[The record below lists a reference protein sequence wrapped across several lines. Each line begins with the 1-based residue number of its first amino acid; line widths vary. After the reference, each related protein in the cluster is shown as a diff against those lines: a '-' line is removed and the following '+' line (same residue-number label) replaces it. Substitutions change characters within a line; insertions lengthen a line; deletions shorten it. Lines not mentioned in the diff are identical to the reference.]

1 MSPPPGEEEHPIHI
15 GQADARG
22 AQRVGLIWML
32 VASLVV
38 IIVVMALV
46 VGWFAGGLAQANR
59 QGGPGA
65 VRKTDAA
72 QFHTPAQPPASV
84 YNAPGG

>member
-1 MSPPPGEEEHPIHI
+1 MSQSPGDDEHQIHI
-15 GQADARG
+15 GQEEARG

-38 IIVVMALV
+38 IIVVMAIVL
-46 VGWFAGGLAQANR
+46 GWFAGGLAQANR

-65 VRKTDAA
+65 VVKKDAA
-72 QFHTPAQPPASV
+72 QFHTPAPPPASV

>member
-1 MSPPPGEEEHPIHI
+1 MSHTPGDEDRPIHI
-15 GQADARG
+15 GQEAARG

-38 IIVVMALV
+38 IIVVMAGVL
-46 VGWFAGGLAQANR
+46 GWCAGGLAQANR
-59 QGGPGA
+59 EGGPGG

-72 QFHTPAQPPASV
+72 QFHVPAPPPASV